1 MLTVSPAHAKA
12 HLSELLDKVEAGEAV
27 IITRHGRPAAQLR
40 SVARSRRPLPL
51 DDLAAF
57 APLCR
62 VRGGRARNGC
72 ARCEMKGFKA
82 QAGCSISTRVSSRR
96 LFFLRSTS
104 DRIAAFVRR
113 LPVEELTVSHWTR
126 VEFSSLIARDVR
138 MSVLDAATGARADAR
153 FEAMVD
159 ASFAVLL
166 PNADDFGLAKRYLG
180 KFNTGLRAGDALHL
194 AIAGNR
200 QAAAI
205 YSLDKGLLMAGRLLD
220 LPVSMGI

>member
-1 MLTVSPAHAKA
+1 MIYFDTSFL
-12 HLSELLDKVEAGEAV
+12 
-27 IITRHGRPAAQLR
+27 
-40 SVARSRRPLPL
+40 
-51 DDLAAF
+51 
-57 APLCR
+57 APL
-62 VRGGRARNGC
+62 VLP
-72 ARCEMKGFKA
+72 E
-82 QAGCSISTRVSSRR
+82 
-96 LFFLRSTS
+96 STS
-104 DRIAAFVRR
+104 DKIAAFVRR

-138 MSVLDAATGARADAR
+138 MSVLDAAAGARADAR

-194 AIAGNR
+194 AIAANR

-220 LPVSMGI
+220 LPASMGI

>member
-1 MLTVSPAHAKA
+1 VLYFDTSF
-12 HLSELLDKVEAGEAV
+12 L
-27 IITRHGRPAAQLR
+27 
-40 SVARSRRPLPL
+40 
-51 DDLAAF
+51 
-57 APLCR
+57 APL
-62 VRGGRARNGC
+62 VLP
-72 ARCEMKGFKA
+72 E
-82 QAGCSISTRVSSRR
+82 
-96 LFFLRSTS
+96 STS
-104 DRIAAFVRR
+104 DKIAAFVRR

-138 MSVLDAATGARADAR
+138 MSVLDAAAGERTDAR

>member
-1 MLTVSPAHAKA
+1 MLYFDTSF
-12 HLSELLDKVEAGEAV
+12 L
-27 IITRHGRPAAQLR
+27 
-40 SVARSRRPLPL
+40 
-51 DDLAAF
+51 
-57 APLCR
+57 APL
-62 VRGGRARNGC
+62 VLP
-72 ARCEMKGFKA
+72 E
-82 QAGCSISTRVSSRR
+82 
-96 LFFLRSTS
+96 STS

-138 MSVLDAATGARADAR
+138 MSVLDAAAGARADAR

-166 PNADDFGLAKRYLG
+166 PNAEDFGLAKRYLG

>member
-1 MLTVSPAHAKA
+1 MLYFDTSF
-12 HLSELLDKVEAGEAV
+12 L
-27 IITRHGRPAAQLR
+27 
-40 SVARSRRPLPL
+40 
-51 DDLAAF
+51 
-57 APLCR
+57 APL
-62 VRGGRARNGC
+62 VLP
-72 ARCEMKGFKA
+72 E
-82 QAGCSISTRVSSRR
+82 
-96 LFFLRSTS
+96 STS

-113 LPVEELTVSHWTR
+113 LPVEDLTVSHWTR

-138 MSVLDAATGARADAR
+138 MSVLDAAAGARADAR

-166 PNADDFGLAKRYLG
+166 PNAEDFGLAKRYLG

-194 AIAGNR
+194 AIAANR

-220 LPVSMGI
+220 LPASMGI

>member
-1 MLTVSPAHAKA
+1 VLYFDTSF
-12 HLSELLDKVEAGEAV
+12 L
-27 IITRHGRPAAQLR
+27 
-40 SVARSRRPLPL
+40 
-51 DDLAAF
+51 
-57 APLCR
+57 APL
-62 VRGGRARNGC
+62 VLP
-72 ARCEMKGFKA
+72 E
-82 QAGCSISTRVSSRR
+82 
-96 LFFLRSTS
+96 STS
-104 DRIAAFVRR
+104 DKIAAFVRR

-138 MSVLDAATGARADAR
+138 MSVLDAAAGARADAR

-194 AIAGNR
+194 AIAGNH

>member
-1 MLTVSPAHAKA
+1 MLYFDTSF
-12 HLSELLDKVEAGEAV
+12 L
-27 IITRHGRPAAQLR
+27 
-40 SVARSRRPLPL
+40 
-51 DDLAAF
+51 
-57 APLCR
+57 APL
-62 VRGGRARNGC
+62 VLP
-72 ARCEMKGFKA
+72 E
-82 QAGCSISTRVSSRR
+82 
-96 LFFLRSTS
+96 STS
-104 DRIAAFVRR
+104 DKIAAFVRR

-138 MSVLDAATGARADAR
+138 MSVLDAAAGARADAR

-166 PNADDFGLAKRYLG
+166 PSADDFGLAKRYLG